1 MALRIAIT
9 GPESSGKTAI
19 AKLLAEKMNGIF
31 IPEFAREYL
40 QNKSHYFQNDLDDIA
55 RGQMK
60 QWQIEGDLLIADTE
74 LTVIKIWS
82 EFKYN
87 NCSEFILDSYENQ
100 AFDHYFLCKPDIPWE
115 PDPLRENEN
124 EREELFE
131 LYLAELKQMKR
142 PFTILSENLENR
154 LALCDAVISNLVK
167 A

>member
-1 MALRIAIT
+1 MALRIALT
-9 GPESSGKTAI
+9 GPESSGKTTI

-31 IPEFAREYL
+31 IPEFARQYL
-40 QNKSHYFQNDLDDIA
+40 QNKSHYFQNDLDEIA

-60 QWQIEGDLLIADTE
+60 QWQIEEDLLIADTE

-87 NCSEFILDSYENQ
+87 NCSEFILNSYENQ
-100 AFDHYFLCKPDIPWE
+100 AFDHYFLCEPDIPWE